1 MTDTEN
7 LSKYCGIRKS
17 YLQNITNV
25 WKTLENE
32 LRNISL
38 NNRPPSSAAPEKGIL
53 VLHPTLQNSN
63 CQKQKFKIRGKC
75 CELAKVKF

>member
-38 NNRPPSSAAPEKGIL
+38 NNRPLSSAAPEKGNFS
-53 VLHPTLQNSN
+53 VASN
-63 CQKQKFKIRGKC
+63 PPKFKLP
-75 CELAKVKF
+75 EAKI

>member
-38 NNRPPSSAAPEKGIL
+38 NNQPPSSAASEKGNFS
-53 VLHPTLQNSN
+53 VASN
-63 CQKQKFKIRGKC
+63 PPKFKLP
-75 CELAKVKF
+75 EAKI

>member
-25 WKTLENE
+25 WKTFENE
-32 LRNISL
+32 LRNVSL
-38 NNRPPSSAAPEKGIL
+38 NNRPPSSAASEKGNFS
-53 VLHPTLQNSN
+53 V
-63 CQKQKFKIRGKC
+63 
-75 CELAKVKF
+75 A